1 MKELSRIALGIGP
14 SSTLAI
20 DSLAKQMRAAGQ
32 DVIGFGAGEPD
43 FQTPVNIQDAAVDAI
58 RQGKTKYTP
67 AAGIVELRK
76 AAAGRISADCG
87 VDYDYTQ
94 IVIASGAKHNV

>member
-43 FQTPVNIQDAAVDAI
+43 FQTPY
-58 RQGKTKYTP
+58 RTRP
-67 AAGIVELRK
+67 
-76 AAAGRISADCG
+76 
-87 VDYDYTQ
+87 
-94 IVIASGAKHNV
+94 